1 MRRGNQVRVGSAE
14 LVEQLLSYRPPAG
27 VSAAVNPQVS
37 GGAGRSM
44 LQARDV
50 CFYQVE
56 SLAFDEDYPRREA
69 FENILLTLDD
79 PHFLFVYDLRG
90 DEHGIKLY
98 IGVVRNLAADDGTN
112 RLTALD
118 YGTIIQGAFEGNFGG
133 SRIRRVLGNELSE
146 ELLSVKA
153 RGRYEHGGMIV
164 GVPSENDEQDE
175 GKGFQGIDRLINS
188 MMGASWR
195 LVIVAQPAERSAL
208 YDWREEIY
216 HAYNAVA
223 PFVKNSVQSSRNA
236 GTSRTTGTSS
246 SKTDGT
252 NFSKNKSNGGS
263 KSHSFGPSD
272 DSNSSGTNW
281 STGEN
286 AGESHSRTGGTNRS
300 KTTNTGT
307 SQMVGVEVANKS
319 AQELVSYI
327 DDELLPRMK
336 RGFGRGMFRTSV
348 YYMADQASTAHQL
361 RAGLQSLF
369 GGESSSYS
377 QLAACP
383 IDFEAPGAGRL
394 VRLYQNVSLTKM
406 DARVP
411 DEILSLLSRPHT
423 GKAVGLDTWLT
434 ADEVSLMAGMPQR
447 EIPGLAVTEGV
458 EFGLNTEADGDV
470 VLGSLVQ
477 RGRKLKI
484 PFALA
489 RDVLQKHTFIAGVT
503 GSGKTTTCQKIL
515 KEAGVPFL
523 VIEPAKTEYRT
534 LVESETF
541 DDCLV
546 FTVGDESVAPLRFN
560 PFELVRGE
568 NLSSHIDMLKATFT
582 SAFEMEASMPQLI
595 EEAIYRCYEE
605 KGWNADTSRNDV
617 IGKAPGYTAGTN
629 DEFSRSF
636 DAFPTLDDFLAAL
649 TTVVQ
654 AKNFSERLRDDYI
667 GSLVSRF
674 SNLRKG
680 TKGRMLNTQHS
691 VPFDELLERNVIFE
705 LEDLRSAE
713 DKSLLMGLLLARIS
727 SEIRKKHVEDASY
740 RHVTLIEEAHR
751 LLSRVEP
758 GDGGAKRSAVETFAD
773 LLAEVRKY
781 GEGLVIVDQ
790 IPNKLAPEVIKNTNT
805 KIIHKLFA
813 RDDKETVGDA
823 MLMDDKQK
831 AYLSSLEPG
840 EAIVFTE
847 GSAKPVDIAV
857 KRETDTN
864 GKDVEDEVIRK
875 TFERAAQKNG
885 WGSIYVDGRLA
896 RSYSAELRTLL
907 TQAAETG
914 QEMQPQ
920 PAHTLAEG
928 LHHFAQENKR
938 FGVSSAEDAL
948 HRLVTA
954 QMRAWMAL
962 PENVPWFE
970 RWARWIVF
978 GKRPAE
984 LTDLRVAYLSAQL
997 RRMSR

>member
-1 MRRGNQVRVGSAE
+1 MGNQIRVGSTG
-14 LVEQLLSYRPPAG
+14 LVEQLLSYRPPSG
-27 VSAAVNPQVS
+27 VSAVVEPQVA
-37 GGAGRSM
+37 GAANRSM

-90 DEHGIKLY
+90 DASGVKLY
-98 IGVVRNLAADDGTN
+98 IGVVRNLAADDETN

-118 YGTIIQGAFEGNFGG
+118 YGMIIQGAFEGNFGG
-133 SRIRRVLGNELSE
+133 SRIRRVLGSELSE
-146 ELLSVKA
+146 EILSVTS
-153 RGRYEHGGMIV
+153 RGRYEHGGAIV
-164 GVPSENDEQDE
+164 GVPSENDEQNE

-195 LVIVAQPAERSAL
+195 LVIVAQPAERDNL

-236 GTSRTTGTSS
+236 GTSQTDGTSS

-252 NFSKNKSNGGS
+252 NFSRNKSHGGS
-263 KSHSFGPSD
+263 TSHSSGSSSD
-272 DSNSSGTNW
+272 SDSNGTNW

-286 AGESHSRTGGTNRS
+286 TGESHSRTDGTNHS
-300 KTTNTGT
+300 TTTNTGT

-394 VRLYQNVSLTKM
+394 VRLYQNASLR
-406 DARVP
+406 DAHVP
-411 DEILSLLSRPHT
+411 DEILSLLSRPHKGT
-423 GKAVGLDTWLT
+423 EVGLDTWLT
-434 ADEVSLMAGMPQR
+434 ADEVSLLAGMPQR

-458 EFGLNTEADGDV
+458 EFGLNTEAAGDI
-470 VLGSLVQ
+470 VLGTLVQ

-484 PFALA
+484 PFALT

-617 IGKAPGYTAGTN
+617 ICKEPSYAAGTN

-649 TTVVQ
+649 TSVVQ
-654 AKNFSERLRDDYI
+654 TKHFSERLRDDYI

-680 TKGRMLNTQHS
+680 AKGRMLNTQHS

-727 SEIRKKHVEDASY
+727 SEIRKKHAEDAAY

-847 GSAKPVDIAV
+847 GSAKPVDVAV
-857 KRETDTN
+857 RRETDTN
-864 GKDVEDEVIRK
+864 GEDVDDAVIRK

-896 RSYSAELRTLL
+896 RAYGADLRTLL
-907 TQAAETG
+907 TNAANNE
-914 QEMQPQ
+914 QEMQPD
-920 PAHTLAEG
+920 LARKLSEG
-928 LHHFAQENKR
+928 LRQFARENGR
-938 FGVSSAEDAL
+938 FGVTSADDAL
-948 HRLVTA
+948 HRLVMA

-970 RWARWIVF
+970 RWARWLVF
-978 GKRPAE
+978 GQRPAE
-984 LTDLRVAYLSAQL
+984 LTDPRVKYLADQI

>member
-1 MRRGNQVRVGSAE
+1 MRKDVRVSSAE
-14 LVEQLLSYRPPAG
+14 LVEQLLSYRPPSG
-27 VSAAVNPQVS
+27 VSAVVEPQLS
-37 GGAGRSM
+37 GVANRSM

-90 DEHGIKLY
+90 DASGIKLY
-98 IGVVRNLAADDGTN
+98 IGIVRNLAADDGTN

-133 SRIRRVLGNELSE
+133 SRIRRVLGSELSE
-146 ELLSVKA
+146 EILSVTA
-153 RGRYEHGGMIV
+153 RGRYEHGGAIV
-164 GVPSENDEQDE
+164 GVPSENDEQNE

-195 LVIVAQPAERSAL
+195 LVIVAQPADRGEL

-216 HAYNAVA
+216 QAYNAVA
-223 PFVKNSVQSSRNA
+223 PFVKNSVQASRNA
-236 GTSRTTGTSS
+236 GTSQTSGTSH
-246 SKTDGT
+246 SKTNGT
-252 NFSKNKSNGGS
+252 NFSKSKSSGGN
-263 KSHSFGPSD
+263 KSHSSGSSD

-286 AGESHSRTGGTNRS
+286 SGESRSRTDGTNRS

-307 SQMVGVEVANKS
+307 SQMVGMEVANKS

-369 GGESSSYS
+369 GGESSSFS

-394 VRLYQNVSLTKM
+394 VRMYQNASISDV
-406 DARVP
+406 RVP
-411 DEILSLLSRPHT
+411 DEILSLLSRPHNGRT
-423 GKAVGLDTWLT
+423 VGLDTWLT
-434 ADEVSLMAGMPQR
+434 ADEVSLVAGMPQR

-458 EFGLNTEADGDV
+458 EFGLNTEAEGDV
-470 VLGSLVQ
+470 VLGTLVQ

-617 IGKAPGYTAGTN
+617 ICKAPGYTAGAN
-629 DEFSRSF
+629 DEFSTGF

-654 AKNFSERLRDDYI
+654 TKHFSERLRDDYI

-680 TKGRMLNTQHS
+680 AKGRMLNTQHS
-691 VPFDELLERNVIFE
+691 IPFDKLLEGNVIFE

-727 SEIRKKHVEDASY
+727 SEIRKKHAEDAAY

-847 GSAKPVDIAV
+847 GSAKPVDVAV
-857 KRETDTN
+857 RRETDTN
-864 GKDVEDEVIRK
+864 GEDVEDDVIRR

-885 WGSIYVDGRLA
+885 WGNIYVDGRLA
-896 RSYSAELRTLL
+896 KAYGAEFRALL
-907 TQAAETG
+907 TEAAKSHREI
-914 QEMQPQ
+914 Q
-920 PAHTLAEG
+920 PASARKLAEG
-928 LHHFAQENKR
+928 LYHFAQENER
-938 FGVSSAEDAL
+938 FGVTSADDAL
-948 HRLVTA
+948 HRLVAA
-954 QMRAWMAL
+954 QMRTWMAL

-970 RWARWIVF
+970 RWARWLVF
-978 GKRPAE
+978 GQRSPDLTNTRVQYLAE
-984 LTDLRVAYLSAQL
+984 QI